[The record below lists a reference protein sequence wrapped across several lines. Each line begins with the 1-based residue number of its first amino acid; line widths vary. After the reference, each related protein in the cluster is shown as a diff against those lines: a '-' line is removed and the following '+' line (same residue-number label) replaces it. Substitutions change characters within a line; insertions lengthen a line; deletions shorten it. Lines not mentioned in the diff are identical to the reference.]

1 MILEIAI
8 GDAYGA
14 AFEWAP
20 KEYVDEHNDG
30 LKYMTRVSKHGSVM
44 GGGVYTDDTQ
54 MTLAVAETIMSNP
67 GEFKPAIFAAGF
79 LTAYKRDVPYRRG
92 YGSRVRLALTN
103 SFSATEFLVNCVDP
117 HSSSN
122 GSVMRVLPCGILSTP
137 EEVQN
142 AAIAQSVTTHLH
154 ADAIDA
160 SRVLALVVHSLI
172 YNEDMKFARH
182 VAWSL
187 KECNFRHD
195 HPVVTKYKDYDSI
208 PCDAL
213 ITVGAAFDVVSKSKS
228 YRDVLVNSVG
238 KTGDVDSVAAI
249 AMGLAS
255 LVPDIKKEFKD
266 STLFDNLETSQFG
279 RDYCIIQDKYLKQ
292 HIEKNKEQ
300 IQALKKLKEL
310 QDNIKN
316 VKI

>member
-14 AFEWAP
+14 AFEFAP

-30 LKYMTRVSKHGSVM
+30 LSYKTRISKHGSSM

-67 GEFKPAIFAAGF
+67 PEFKPATFAAGF
-79 LTAYKRDVPYRRG
+79 MTAYKRDVPYRRG

-103 SFSATEFLVNCVDP
+103 SFSATEFLQQCIEP

-137 EEVQN
+137 EQVQN

-154 ADAIDA
+154 PDAIDA

-182 VAWSL
+182 VAWAL

-195 HPVVTKYKDYDSI
+195 HPVVTKYKDYDTV

-213 ITVGAAFDVVSKSKS
+213 ITVGAAFDVVSKSKD
-228 YRDVLVNSVG
+228 YQDVLVRSVNML
-238 KTGDVDSVAAI
+238 GDVDSVAAI

-255 LVPDIKKEFKD
+255 LVPSIKKEFTYT
-266 STLFDNLETSQFG
+266 TLFDFLEATPFG
-279 RDYCIIQDKYLKQ
+279 RDYCIRQDNFIKQ
-292 HIEKNKEQ
+292 HIEKNKAE
-300 IQALKKLKEL
+300 IQLQKETEKLL
-310 QDNIKN
+310 T
-316 VKI
+316 KI

>member
-1 MILEIAI
+1 MILEICI

-14 AFEWAP
+14 AFEFAP
-20 KEYVDEHNDG
+20 KEFVDEHNDG
-30 LKYMTRVSKHGSVM
+30 LHFATRISKHGSVM
-44 GGGVYTDDTQ
+44 GGGKYTDDTQ

-67 GEFKPAIFAAGF
+67 ADFKPAIFAAGF
-79 LTAYKRDVPYRRG
+79 LTAYKREVPYRKG

-103 SFSATEFLVNCVDP
+103 SFSSTEFLANCIEP

-142 AAIAQSVTTHLH
+142 AAIAQSVATHLH

-160 SRVLALVVHSLI
+160 SRVLALVAHSLI

-182 VAWSL
+182 VAWAL

-228 YRDVLVNSVG
+228 YRDVLVKSIG

-255 LVPDIKKEFKD
+255 LIPDIKKEFAD
-266 STLFDNLETSQFG
+266 GTLFDDLETSQFG
-279 RDYCIIQDKYLKQ
+279 RDYCIRQDNYLKQ
-292 HIEKNKEQ
+292 HIEKNKA
-300 IQALKKLKEL
+300 ALKAQQIETDLL
-310 QDNIKN
+310 ATL
-316 VKI
+316 

>member
-1 MILEIAI
+1 MILEIAL

-20 KEYVDEHNDG
+20 VEFVKEHNDG
-30 LKYMTRVSKHGSVM
+30 LHYATRTSKHGSVM

-54 MTLAVAETIMSNP
+54 MTLAVAETILSRP
-67 GEFKPAIFAAGF
+67 AEYRPAIFAASF
-79 LTAYKRDVPYRRG
+79 LNAYKRDFPYRSG

-103 SFSATEFLVNCVDP
+103 SFSATEFIAGCIEP

-137 EEVQN
+137 EQVQN
-142 AAIAQSVTTHLH
+142 AAISQSVTTHLH
-154 ADAIDA
+154 SDAIDA

-172 YNEDMKFARH
+172 YNEDMSFARH
-182 VAWSL
+182 IAWAI
-187 KECNFRHD
+187 KTCGFKHD
-195 HPVVTKYKDYDSI
+195 HPVITNYKNVDSV

-228 YRDVLVNSVG
+228 YKEVLINSVN
-238 KTGDVDSVAAI
+238 KLGDVDSVAAI

-255 LVPDIKKEFKD
+255 LVPSIKKGFD
-266 STLFDNLETSQFG
+266 DGALFGGLETTQFG
-279 RDYCIIQDKYLKQ
+279 RDYCIKLDKYIQQ
-292 HIEKNKEQ
+292 HIEQNKAS
-300 IQALKKLKEL
+300 IAALNEINELTSKL
-310 QDNIKN
+310 
-316 VKI
+316 